1 MKRVKKHKEIRK
13 QPIQHD
19 ALKALELHDVK
30 GRTRKRTTKKK

>member
-1 MKRVKKHKEIRK
+1 MKRKPKEIRK